1 MTLEISED
9 ERLCLIDAISSCNL
23 PEKRFLGEVMDKLKS
38 AT

>member
-9 ERLCLIDAISSCNL
+9 ERLCLIDAINSCNL
-23 PEKRFLGEVMDKLKS
+23 PEKRSLRIVLNKLKS